1 MTDYFEYKQ
10 QMEDLQKLAE
20 IDTAHKLTVDMQ
32 QEAAKYTKL
41 AELAAN
47 DEIRVLR
54 DSLRGRWTYLLYLT
68 TGASKWLS
76 MSKEN
81 LTDSCEEKEHF
92 DNLTDRISEALG
104 TEIEITGVS
113 FLGLNNAATYIK
125 FNLKNDLFS
134 REFELAVPDTEKL
147 HKNNLL
153 ELEYGKVKLCIRD
166 KVNPSIWNW
175 ICSSYI
181 LSELQAKFKDFIT
194 PKPI

>member
-81 LTDSCEEKEHF
+81 LTDSCKEKEHF

-166 KVNPSIWNW
+166 KVNPSIWNF

>member
-20 IDTAHKLTVDMQ
+20 IDTAHKLVADMQ

-54 DSLRGRWTYLLYLT
+54 DSLRGRWVYLLYLT
-68 TGASKWLS
+68 AGASKWLS

-81 LTDSCEEKEHF
+81 LTDSCEEKKHF
-92 DNLTDRISEALG
+92 DNLVDRISEALG
-104 TEIEITGVS
+104 TEIEITRIS
-113 FLGLNNAATYIK
+113 FLGPNNAAAYIA
-125 FNLKNDLFS
+125 FNLKNDLFN
-134 REFELAVPDTEKL
+134 REFELAIPDTEKL

-153 ELEYGKVKLCIRD
+153 ELDYGKVKLCIRD
-166 KVNPSIWNW
+166 KVNPSIWNL

>member
-20 IDTAHKLTVDMQ
+20 IDTAHKLAAGMQ
-32 QEAAKYTKL
+32 QEAAKYAKL

-54 DSLRGRWTYLLYLT
+54 DNLRERWTYLLYLAA
-68 TGASKWLS
+68 GASKWLS

-81 LTDSCEEKEHF
+81 LADSCEEKEHF
-92 DNLTDRISEALG
+92 DNLVDRISEALD
-104 TEIEITGVS
+104 TEIEITEVS
-113 FLGLNNAATYIK
+113 FLGLNNAVAYIA
-125 FNLKNDLFS
+125 FNLKNDLFN
-134 REFELAVPDTEKL
+134 REFELAIPDTEKL

-153 ELEYGKVKLCIRD
+153 ELDYGKVKLCIRD
-166 KVNPSIWNW
+166 KVNPSIWNL

>member
-20 IDTAHKLTVDMQ
+20 IDTAHKLAADMQ
-32 QEAAKYTKL
+32 QEAVKYTKL
-41 AELAAN
+41 AELAAT

-76 MSKEN
+76 MPKEN

-92 DNLTDRISEALG
+92 DNLVDRISEALG
-104 TEIEITGVS
+104 IEIEITEIS
-113 FLGLNNAATYIK
+113 FLGLNNAAAYIT
-125 FNLKNDLFS
+125 FNFKNDPFN
-134 REFELAVPDTEKL
+134 REFELTIPDTEKL

-153 ELEYGKVKLCIRD
+153 ELNYGKVQLCVRD
-166 KVNPSIWNW
+166 KVNPSIWNS
-175 ICSSYI
+175 IGSSYI
-181 LSELQAKFKDFIT
+181 LSELQAKFKDSIT
-194 PKPI
+194 PKPV

>member
-20 IDTAHKLTVDMQ
+20 IDTAHKLAADMQ

-81 LTDSCEEKEHF
+81 LIDSCEEKEHF
-92 DNLTDRISEALG
+92 DNLTDRISEALD
-104 TEIEITGVS
+104 TKIEITGIS
-113 FLGLNNAATYIK
+113 FLGSDNVAAYIT
-125 FNLKNDLFS
+125 FNIKNDLFN
-134 REFELAVPDTEKL
+134 REFELTIPDTEKL

-153 ELEYGKVKLCIRD
+153 ELDYGKVKLCVRD
-166 KVNPSIWNW
+166 KVNLSIWNL
-175 ICSSYI
+175 IGSSYI
-181 LSELQAKFKDFIT
+181 LSELQAKFKDFII
-194 PKPI
+194 PKPV